1 MVGEAARV
9 GVKVGVLVG
18 TLVGVL
24 VGAGTGV
31 DGLDGVLVRVFV
43 GRAVAVNE
51 ERGALAGIAR
61 VALAVEVLASKGVI
75 GEVTDGMNVGVGDG
89 VFVAVG
95 DGESNVVR
103 ATAVGVSA
111 NATVVTSEVGLSTG
125 SMSITRVGLPRSTPI
140 NAIRAIS
147 STSKA
152 NSLAR
157 ELEGSM
163 FESPT

>member
-1 MVGEAARV
+1 MVG
-9 GVKVGVLVG
+9 G
-18 TLVGVL
+18 
-24 VGAGTGV
+24 GTGV
-31 DGLDGVLVRVFV
+31 DVLDGVLVRVFV

-61 VALAVEVLASKGVI
+61 VTLAVEVLASEGVI
-75 GEVTDGMNVGVGDG
+75 GKVTAGTKVGVGDG

-95 DGESNVVR
+95 DGEGIVVR

-111 NATVVTSEVGLSTG
+111 NATVVTSEVGLSAG

-147 STSKA
+147 SASKA
-152 NSLAR
+152 NSLTR
-157 ELEGSM
+157 KLEGSM
-163 FESPT
+163 VESPA

>member
-61 VALAVEVLASKGVI
+61 VALAVVLASEGVI
-75 GEVTDGMNVGVGDG
+75 GKVTDGTDVGVGDG